1 MKTLTKILIGVGFIT
16 GFGFYSKALH
26 YQNDNKLKEISGTLG
41 YTLMGSIAIGGGITG
56 AKKYEEKNK
65 TYDFGSDLK

>member
-1 MKTLTKILIGVGFIT
+1 MKTLTKILIGTGFLL

-41 YTLMGSIAIGGGITG
+41 YALVGSIAIGGGITS
-56 AKKYEEKNK
+56 AKKYEERNK
-65 TYDFGSDLK
+65 IYDARSDLK